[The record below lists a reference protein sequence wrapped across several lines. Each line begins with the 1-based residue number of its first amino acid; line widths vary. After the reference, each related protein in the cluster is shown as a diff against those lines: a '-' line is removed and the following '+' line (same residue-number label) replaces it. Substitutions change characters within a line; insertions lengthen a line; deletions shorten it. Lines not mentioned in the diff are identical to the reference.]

1 MAQQPNRILVPPAT
15 ADAATGAM
23 AHRVVAD
30 RLNADP
36 ASQEN
41 GLARLVL
48 TLVELLRQLLEREA
62 VRRME
67 RGTLSLPEVE
77 RLGTAFLLLQEKIT
91 ELRQIFGL
99 SEGDL
104 NVDLGPLGQVL

>member
-1 MAQQPNRILVPPAT
+1 MTLQRNRILVPPAT
-15 ADAATGAM
+15 AEATAGVAAPQALT
-23 AHRVVAD
+23 D

-36 ASQEN
+36 ARPDS

-67 RGTLSLPEVE
+67 RGTLSLSEVE
-77 RLGTAFLLLQEKIT
+77 RLGTTFLLLQEKVA

-99 SEGDL
+99 SESDL